1 VSSSATSPRC
11 SGEAA
16 TGSDV
21 AKIAARLTALG
32 ISDVDMA
39 EADATAV
46 QGCTLSLLAQELVN
60 KVPAK
65 VCHPA

>member
-1 VSSSATSPRC
+1 
-11 SGEAA
+11 
-16 TGSDV
+16 
-21 AKIAARLTALG
+21 
-32 ISDVDMA
+32 MA